1 MIAIGMGANSLA
13 QPDDFSAVLATVW
26 REAGGCD
33 EVATLATAAF
43 AVHVQAAALK
53 AGVSFRPWMLIAL
66 RERSADCVTRSER
79 SLSLF
84 GVTSIAEAAALVSAG
99 PGSHLV
105 MPRRV
110 VGNITV
116 AAAQSAARGKRSK

>member
-13 QPDDFSAVLATVW
+13 HPEDFSAALAAVS
-26 REAGGCD
+26 REAGGCH
-33 EVATLATAAF
+33 EVATLGTAAF

-66 RERSADCVTRSER
+66 RERSRDCVTRSER
-79 SLSLF
+79 SLSLY

-105 MPRRV
+105 IPRRV
-110 VGNITV
+110 IGNITI
-116 AAAQSAARGKRSK
+116 AAAQSAPRGERPK